1 MTSDIS
7 RSHPGA
13 IDFNLHDLVSIR
25 LLEADAASAKAVGR
39 QLGPIQRPFNGEP
52 DITIRFVDRL
62 EMHGT
67 LRFLGKDEAA
77 FTDDAFV
84 VLRSKHK
91 ARTRVQ
97 IPIER
102 VGQPLTI
109 VAERSAPAI
118 PLLIPILNL
127 TALAKGALPLHAS
140 AFLHEGKGV
149 LNTGWSKGGKTEA
162 LLGFME
168 HGARYI
174 GDEWVYIS
182 ADGQTMS
189 GIPEPIRVWD
199 WYLEQMP
206 RYRALASSS
215 DRLRVAGLRTA
226 VRAEDRLP
234 RVPGK
239 RAVGRLARLLERQL
253 FVDLPPEKVFP
264 REAFALTGPLDTVF
278 FVASVDAP
286 GTRVRPLEPDE
297 VAERMVFSLQ
307 YERLPF
313 MEYYYMFR
321 FAFPERK
328 NAFLEN
334 AEAVQRERLR
344 SVLENKPCYLVEHPY
359 PAVIDDLY
367 NVMRPLV
374 TAAQQPAAE
383 AL

>member
-1 MTSDIS
+1 MNDLEKLALIAIRRGEAHSRAELARRLNIS
-7 RSHPGA
+7 RPT
-13 IDFNLHDLVSIR
+13 
-25 LLEADAASAKAVGR
+25 ASA
-39 QLGPIQRPFNGEP
+39 
-52 DITIRFVDRL
+52 
-62 EMHGT
+62 
-67 LRFLGKDEAA
+67 
-77 FTDDAFV
+77 
-84 VLRSKHK
+84 
-91 ARTRVQ
+91 
-97 IPIER
+97 
-102 VGQPLTI
+102 
-109 VAERSAPAI
+109 VAERLISAGRIREAGRGISSGGKAPTMLTVV
-118 PLLIPILNL
+118 PECFYILGFDL
-127 TALAKGALPLHAS
+127 GYTDRLQ
-140 AFLHEGKGV
+140 GV
-149 LNTGWSKGGKTEA
+149 LTDAAGTVIRSEETAFRSVSPSDA
-162 LLGFME
+162 L
-168 HGARYI
+168 
-174 GDEWVYIS
+174 
-182 ADGQTMS
+182 
-189 GIPEPIRVWD
+189 
-199 WYLEQMP
+199 
-206 RYRALASSS
+206 
-215 DRLRVAGLRTA
+215 
-226 VRAEDRLP
+226 
-234 RVPGK
+234 